1 MPGTSVMNGWA
12 ESRDGSKKKAD
23 DVLNDF
29 VSFPAVPASA
39 AAARRIVAAEFA
51 DLACP
56 DVTTEAAVLLVSEL
70 ASNAI
75 RHART
80 PFTVAIRHDPPV
92 VTIEVADTS
101 TLLPVLREPD
111 VDGGRGLQMV
121 AAVAAKWGVRE
132 DPAGKTVYFTLG
144 C

>member
-1 MPGTSVMNGWA
+1 
-12 ESRDGSKKKAD
+12 
-23 DVLNDF
+23 VLNDF

-80 PFTVAIRHDPPV
+80 PFTIAIRHHPPV
-92 VTIEVADTS
+92 VTIEVADAS
-101 TLLPVLREPD
+101 TLLPALREPD

-121 AAVAAKWGVRE
+121 AAVAIQWGVRE
-132 DPAGKTVYFTLG
+132 EVDGKTVYFTLG